1 MATAAERQRLSRR
14 RKKLRKMV
22 CRQVEVTE
30 QEVELLRRRGYAA
43 RQGDQV
49 AVSEAVSALLGDL
62 VPRDE
67 GVKKIEAF
75 GRWLP
80 KSRGAHRRRLVRVE
94 PCACVRCALFARES
108 RSGSLGWAAPWKS
121 SPANTD

>member
-43 RQGDQV
+43 SCIASFQTKR
-49 AVSEAVSALLGDL
+49 
-62 VPRDE
+62 PTCT
-67 GVKKIEAF
+67 
-75 GRWLP
+75 
-80 KSRGAHRRRLVRVE
+80 RRSKRLVYVDE
-94 PCACVRCALFARES
+94 LMAVVVIEVPS
-108 RSGSLGWAAPWKS
+108 
-121 SPANTD
+121 

>member
-30 QEVELLRRRGYAA
+30 QEVELLRRRGYSA

-62 VPRDE
+62 VL
-67 GVKKIEAF
+67 EAT
-75 GRWLP
+75 
-80 KSRGAHRRRLVRVE
+80 A
-94 PCACVRCALFARES
+94 
-108 RSGSLGWAAPWKS
+108 
-121 SPANTD
+121 